1 MLNRR
6 HLRTKVLQI
15 LYAFYQTED
24 ADLYHYEK
32 ELFKSVEKMYDL
44 YIYFLLIFD
53 ELHTFADNRI
63 EERKTRKIPT
73 EDDLNPSTK
82 FIDNKVINI
91 IRINQELTNQSE
103 LRKVNWNTA
112 EKNDL
117 MKKLFLAIINS
128 EIYLNYME
136 SEEDSFENDKQFVLD
151 IFKTE
156 IANFGLLHDFFEN
169 DNIYWIEDIDLVC
182 SMVLRTI
189 RNFKEGDDHLAPILP
204 LYKDA
209 DDEKGFI
216 KTLFARTIYNDEEN
230 TALIDKLTSN
240 WDFERIAKMD
250 VILLKMALT
259 ELIEFPSIPT
269 KVTLNEYIEISKFY
283 SSPQSKVFINGVLD
297 KAIITLNKE
306 GRIKKAGRGLVKK

>member
-15 LYAFYQTED
+15 LYAFYQTEN
-24 ADLYHYEK
+24 AELHLYEK
-32 ELFKSVEKMYDL
+32 ELFKSVDKMYDL
-44 YIYFLLIFD
+44 YIYFLLIFK
-53 ELHTFADNRI
+53 ELHTFAENRI
-63 EERKTRKIPT
+63 EDRKSRKILLQ
-73 EDDLNPSTK
+73 EDLKPNTK
-82 FIDNKVINI
+82 FIDNRIIKLFCIND
-91 IRINQELTNQSE
+91 ELKNQSE
-103 LRKVNWNTA
+103 IRKVNWNTV

-117 MKKLFLAIINS
+117 MKKLFLAVSQS
-128 EIYLNYME
+128 EIYENYME
-136 SEEDSFENDKQFVLD
+136 SDDNSFDFDKQFVLD

-156 IANFGLLHDFFEN
+156 IANFSLLHDFFEN

-189 RNFKEGDDHLAPILP
+189 RNFKEEDNHLAPILP
-204 LYKDA
+204 LYKDE

-216 KTLFARTIYNDEEN
+216 KTLLRRTVANDTEN
-230 TALIDKLTSN
+230 SMLIDSLTSN
-240 WDFERIAKMD
+240 WDFDRIAKMD

-259 ELIEFPSIPT
+259 ELVEFPSIPT

-297 KAIITLNKE
+297 KAVITLKKE
-306 GRIKKAGRGLVKK
+306 GKIKKTGRGLS

>member
-15 LYAFYQTED
+15 LYAFYQTEG
-24 ADLYHYEK
+24 AELYHYEK

-53 ELHTFADNRI
+53 EIHTFAENRI
-63 EERKTRKIPT
+63 EDRKSKKILT
-73 EDDLNPSTK
+73 EDDINPNTK
-82 FIDNKVINI
+82 FIDNRVIKI
-91 IRINQELTNQSE
+91 LRINQELTNQSE
-103 LRKVNWNTA
+103 LRKVNWSTA
-112 EKNDL
+112 EKQDL
-117 MKKLFLAIINS
+117 MKKLFLAITES
-128 EIYLNYME
+128 EIYQDYME
-136 SEEDSFENDKQFVLD
+136 SDEDSFNFDKQFVID

-182 SMVLRTI
+182 SMVLKTI
-189 RNFKEGDDHLAPILP
+189 KNFEEGDDHLAPILP
-204 LYKDA
+204 LYKDE
-209 DDEKGFI
+209 DDEKSFI
-216 KTLFARTIYNDEEN
+216 KTLLRRTIANDKEN
-230 TALIDKLTSN
+230 TEIIDKLTSN

-259 ELIEFPSIPT
+259 ELVEFPSIPT
-269 KVTLNEYIEISKFY
+269 KVTLNEYIEISKYY

-297 KAIITLNKE
+297 KAIKTLTTDGK
-306 GRIKKAGRGLVKK
+306 IKKIGRGLVK

>member
-24 ADLYHYEK
+24 AELHLYEK
-32 ELFKSVEKMYDL
+32 ELFKSVNKMYDL

-53 ELHTFADNRI
+53 ELHSFAENRI
-63 EERKTRKIPT
+63 EERKTRKLKT
-73 EDDLNPSTK
+73 DEDENPNTK
-82 FIDNKVINI
+82 FVDNKVIKI
-91 IRINQELTNQSE
+91 LSINQELTNQSE
-103 LRKVNWNTA
+103 IRKVNWSSA
-112 EKNDL
+112 EKQDL
-117 MKKLFLAIINS
+117 MKKLFLAITES
-128 EIYLNYME
+128 EIYQDYME
-136 SEEDSFENDKQFVLD
+136 SEENSFNFDKQFLID

-156 IANFGLLHDFFEN
+156 IANFDLLHDFFEN

-182 SMVLRTI
+182 SMVLKTI
-189 RNFKEGDDHLAPILP
+189 RNAEENDDHLAPILP
-204 LYKDA
+204 LYKDEA
-209 DDEKGFI
+209 DEKDFI
-216 KTLFARTIYNDEEN
+216 KTLLRKTIANDKAN
-230 TALIDKLTSN
+230 VITIDELTSN

-259 ELIEFPSIPT
+259 ELVEFQSIPT

-297 KAIITLNKE
+297 KAIKTLTKGGKINKT
-306 GRIKKAGRGLVKK
+306 GRGLVK